1 MICAQCHSLR
11 AVIAP
16 DFTAGADY
24 YDYFQ
29 PSLENE
35 PHNNADPSYWVDGR
49 PRRFSN
55 DAIGLWES
63 QCFLRGGATC
73 TSCHT
78 DPHDPD
84 VDRNP
89 QLATSNNRL
98 CTSCH
103 QDIGTQLAAH
113 TRHPVD
119 SAGSSCVECHMPKT
133 VVGVKSTMRDH
144 TISLPA
150 PENTVAFGIP
160 NACTECHVQKNP
172 AWAAGVLKDWWP
184 QMRRAKLI
192 ARAQA
197 FAAAQARRP
206 EALER
211 LIAIAG
217 DNEQGPLIQ
226 ANALGYLGSYADT
239 RATAALKAAA
249 GADHP
254 AIRSAAVSSLKLS
267 LDAARVTQPGHSSQ
281 PANEGAARAAL
292 LHALDDPRRAVRLSA
307 LGSLIKVGGDLDPDG
322 EQRFLRVSREFAAMA
337 HLYEDEANIQ
347 SALGVVQLQTGQFD
361 LAATAL
367 SNSLSLEPALS
378 STKFLLALALL
389 GQHRYEDARTLLKQV
404 PRSDPMYRPAQERLQ
419 HIDAPAR

>member
-1 MICAQCHSLR
+1 
-11 AVIAP
+11 
-16 DFTAGADY
+16 
-24 YDYFQ
+24 
-29 PSLENE
+29 
-35 PHNNADPSYWVDGR
+35 
-49 PRRFSN
+49 
-55 DAIGLWES
+55 
-63 QCFLRGGATC
+63 
-73 TSCHT
+73 
-78 DPHDPD
+78 
-84 VDRNP
+84 
-89 QLATSNNRL
+89 
-98 CTSCH
+98 
-103 QDIGTQLAAH
+103 
-113 TRHPVD
+113 
-119 SAGSSCVECHMPKT
+119 
-133 VVGVKSTMRDH
+133 MRDH

-160 NACTECHVQKNP
+160 NACTECHVQRNA
-172 AWAAGVLKDWWP
+172 AWAVGVLKDWWP
-184 QMRRAKLI
+184 KMRRAKLI
-192 ARAQA
+192 ARAQT

-217 DNEQGPLIQ
+217 DSGQGPLIQ
-226 ANALGYLGSYADT
+226 ANALGYLRYYADA
-239 RATAALKAAA
+239 RATTALIAAA
-249 GADHP
+249 GAEHP

-267 LDAARVTQPGHSSQ
+267 PDAVRVTQPGRSPQ
-281 PANEGAARAAL
+281 PATEGAARATL

-347 SALGVVQLQTGQFD
+347 SALGVVELQTGQFD